1 MSLACNSLSNLS
13 DSIRLIVNDTGPAAA
28 HNFSTEE
35 EILQALRDYI
45 EQRTTEAK
53 DNLISLLSKQISVAY
68 LLGAEE
74 AAKEVANYDPIGMA
88 GLDPVIEK
96 LAPKLDDVF
105 GNLGGELT
113 DIIDAGIRK
122 NTSYV
127 EVQRELQSALKAGWG
142 NSITFDSVGKTRR
155 YVYVNP
161 DGTLKWKEKVIQKK
175 ITLPTD
181 TYADTL
187 SRTHMKSA
195 YSYGHQ
201 QKYIESGREGWV
213 YLCVSDE
220 RSRPHHV
227 ALHGR
232 VFIFGTDESD
242 MALEVMQ
249 DYNCRCRQKAWFNDQ
264 KLDTDPTVY
273 EKQRKEWAKKA
284 LDELPESK
292 KDGDVA
298 KFLQNVI
305 GEEPELDLSQIIY
318 DKEYSI
324 RNRATEKCYL
334 FDEKEGAI
342 FSKVG
347 KKDHIGF
354 TKEELK
360 LFPGRILTHNHPSGS
375 SFSPGDLMSSG
386 NSGLKEIRAIGTEY
400 RYSMKPP
407 EGHETFTP
415 KMVNDVQRDFET
427 ERIRLYPKYYAKVI
441 NNELSE
447 VQAWKEHSHEIWNSI
462 ASARGFRYVRESWK

>member
-1 MSLACNSLSNLS
+1 MSLAYNPFQNLS
-13 DSIRLIVNDTGPAAA
+13 ESINLIVTD
-28 HNFSTEE
+28 FSVEE
-35 EILQALRDYI
+35 EVLQALRNYI
-45 EQRTTEAK
+45 EQRTAEAK
-53 DNLISLLSKQISVAY
+53 SNLISLLSQQITVAY
-68 LLGAEE
+68 LEGAAR
-74 AAKEVANYDPIGMA
+74 AATEVGDYEPVGLA
-88 GLDPVIEK
+88 GLDPVIES
-96 LAPKLDDVF
+96 LAPRLDEAF
-105 GNLGGELT
+105 GNLSGELT
-113 DIIDAGIRK
+113 GIIDSGIRK
-122 NTSYV
+122 NTSYI
-127 EVQRELQSALKAGWG
+127 EVQRELQKVLKSGWG
-142 NSITFDSVGKTRR
+142 NTITFDSVGKTRR
-155 YVYVNP
+155 YVHVNP
-161 DGTLKWKEKVIQKK
+161 DGSLKWKEKVIKKK
-175 ITLPTD
+175 ITLPTE

-187 SRTHMKSA
+187 SRTQMKSA
-195 YSYGHQ
+195 FAYGHQ

-232 VFIFGTDESD
+232 VFIFGTEESD
-242 MALEVMQ
+242 MALEVMK
-249 DYNCRCRQKAWFNDQ
+249 DYNCRCRQKAWFNDS
-264 KLDTDPTVY
+264 KLDKDPSVY

-284 LDELPESK
+284 LEELPESK
-292 KDGDVA
+292 KDGDIA

-305 GEEPELDLSQIIY
+305 GEESEIDLNQIIY

-324 RNRATEKCYL
+324 RSRATEKCYL

-347 KKDHIGF
+347 TKDHIGF
-354 TKEELK
+354 TRKELD

-407 EGHETFTP
+407 EGHETFTSELV
-415 KMVNDVQRDFET
+415 KDIQRDFET
-427 ERIRLYPKYYAKVI
+427 ERMRLYPKYYGKVI

-462 ASARGFRYVRESWK
+462 ASARGFRYVRETWK